1 MRPTPSDGA
10 RADDS
15 ANRDQNAR
23 PSGSF
28 FGESLDGLVQVGAAL
43 RGRGAL
49 WHCCPPERAAERI
62 GRALEEPI
70 ALAKTETR
78 LSRNLGRP
86 ELGDHVGRAVLRAGS
101 RKVGARTLLI
111 LDVSDIAKPYAE
123 KMQYLARVRDGSTGA
138 IADGYWLCQVVAVEN
153 EDSAIVPLMSTL
165 YSQAAPDFVSENAE
179 LKAAMAAVAEAC
191 AGRGVWVVDRGGD
204 RSELYADLLAARR
217 SFVIRQKGDRHL
229 HWGLRT
235 IETAR
240 LAADCPLSHA
250 TRIVRQD
257 NGQEVSCRLDYG
269 CRPVRLPEHP
279 DQRLWLV
286 VVRGLGAAPMM
297 LLTDL
302 PMRRNRKVLWWVV
315 SAYLTR
321 WRIEEAI
328 RFVKQSYDLEDI
340 RVLTYQ
346 RLRNLAVFVN
356 AVAFF
361 TAVVLG
367 TRIKLEILATHL
379 VSAAK
384 RLFGIPDFRLYAL
397 ADGIRAVCARSP
409 RRPQPTIN
417 ASPQF
422 SLRFR

>member
-1 MRPTPSDGA
+1 MIARTAAKMRA
-10 RADDS
+10 HLEHF
-15 ANRDQNAR
+15 
-23 PSGSF
+23 SGSL
-28 FGESLDGLVQVGAAL
+28 SAGLCRPARRLVAEAVYGIAARQSVRL
-43 RGRGAL
+43 T
-49 WHCCPPERAAERI
+49 EI

-86 ELGDHVGRAVLRAGS
+86 ELGAHVGRAILGAGS

-153 EDSAIVPLMSTL
+153 EDTAIVPLMSTL

-179 LKAAMAAVAEAC
+179 LKTAMAAVAEAC
-191 AGRGVWVVDRGGD
+191 NGRGVWVVDRGGD

-229 HWGLRT
+229 HWGLRA

-250 TRIVRQD
+250 TRIVRQE
-257 NGQEVSCRLDYG
+257 NGQEISCRLDYG

-279 DQRLWLV
+279 DKPLWLV
-286 VVRGLGAAPMM
+286 VVRGLGTAPMM

-346 RLRNLAVFVN
+346 RLRNLAVLVN

-379 VSAAK
+379 VTAAR

-397 ADGIRAVCARSP
+397 ADGIREVCARSP
-409 RRPQPTIN
+409 RRSQPGANAPPQLT
-417 ASPQF
+417 
-422 SLRFR
+422 LGFR